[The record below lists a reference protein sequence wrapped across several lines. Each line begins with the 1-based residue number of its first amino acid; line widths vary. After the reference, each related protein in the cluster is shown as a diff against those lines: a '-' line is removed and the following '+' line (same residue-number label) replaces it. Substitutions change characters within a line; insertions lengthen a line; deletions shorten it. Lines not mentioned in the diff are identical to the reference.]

1 MVLPVRISSPVQSS
15 SMRMWFPLVPRCAS
29 AGARRPADPVADRL
43 AHHQLQVAAAEPG
56 QFLGEHR
63 HAFAV
68 AAGHAGVS
76 RPEELHLRPLSE
88 PDVNLSAHPA
98 PIIQPTTDT
107 PATNERSH
115 PAAFAPSA

>member
-1 MVLPVRISSPVQSS
+1 MYRIDNVLAAPVAVVNEAALHRTAVVQRLLQGIEDEV
-15 SMRMWFPLVPRCAS
+15 RM
-29 AGARRPADPVADRL
+29 RRPRHPPADD
-43 AHHQLQVAAAEPG
+43 
-56 QFLGEHR
+56 
-63 HAFAV
+63 
-68 AAGHAGVS
+68 AAGEDVDDEGHVDEALPGRHVGVS